1 LLSDNS
7 SERLKRVIGTNK
19 YLIIDEAQEIEEIG
33 KKNKKI
39 YFFDNGILT
48 KKQNSLSPSPEIILS
63 TALLL

>member
-48 KKQNSLSPSPEIILS
+48 KKQNSLSLSPGIIL
-63 TALLL
+63 